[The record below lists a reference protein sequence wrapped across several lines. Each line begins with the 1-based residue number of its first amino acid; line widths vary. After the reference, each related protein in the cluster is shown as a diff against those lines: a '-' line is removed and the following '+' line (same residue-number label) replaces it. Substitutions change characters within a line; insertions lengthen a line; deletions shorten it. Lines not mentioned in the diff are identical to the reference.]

1 MRRLPSASSLDESLS
16 VVCSWFSIR
25 EKTYEPDDRL
35 RQSVVEV
42 ERVLLSV
49 AIAIIQP
56 SFDGGPSRRAVAQQ
70 SPVQAAIDGLVNAL
84 TDPDPGVRRNAAIA
98 LGELRSARAVPA
110 LIAASW
116 DGNDEVRSRASAA
129 LRQIEEANPAI
140 VVTDALRGMDGRI
153 GRAAAN
159 ALPGVG
165 RAFGIE
171 FARLSPQSSVVSRRS
186 QSAVRVDSQQSAVS
200 SPLHRRRSAALH
212 WRLRTSDCGLATAD
226 WRQPTDDWD
235 CRLRPTTGR
244 LTTAD

>member
-1 MRRLPSASSLDESLS
+1 MSPLTVFVRALLKSSAICLG
-16 VVCSWFSIR
+16 
-25 EKTYEPDDRL
+25 
-35 RQSVVEV
+35 
-42 ERVLLSV
+42 V
-49 AIAIIQP
+49 AIAIVQP

-84 TDPDPGVRRNAAIA
+84 KDPDPGVRRNAAIA

-165 RAFGIE
+165 RAFGI
-171 FARLSPQSSVVSRRS
+171 
-186 QSAVRVDSQQSAVS
+186 D
-200 SPLHRRRSAALH
+200 
-212 WRLRTSDCGLATAD
+212 LR
-226 WRQPTDDWD
+226 
-235 CRLRPTTGR
+235 
-244 LTTAD
+244 